1 MIKLQG
7 LVTDIVFQNIDSG
20 FTIIHL
26 KAESSEKL
34 TCVGVMPTIASGE
47 TVIVNGEWVIHKKFG
62 KQFDVKS
69 YEIVRPTTIE
79 GITMLLS
86 SGIIS
91 NIGPVRAKSI
101 IDTFGLSTLEVLDN
115 QPNRLLEVSGIGPKS
130 FERIKDAWEKQKH
143 LRCLILFLQGYG
155 VSTNLIYKIYKT
167 YGLEA
172 QKKISENPYSLV
184 EDVWGI
190 GFIKA
195 DQIAQKMGFSHDS
208 YKRIR
213 AGLVFIMQEASGD
226 GHAFLPYNELATKAA
241 EVLEVKSELTTY
253 SLDHAIEAKLFI
265 KEESHVYLP
274 IYYYAERYVAN
285 AIKSRILYQS
295 NRYDNGYLELWIN
308 TYEKNNSWK
317 ADPLQS
323 NAIKDA
329 INSSLFLLTGGP
341 GTGKTTIL
349 KAIVSFFKEHNK
361 KILLA
366 APTGRAA
373 QRMSTVANLT
383 AQTIHRMLEF
393 RPSEKGFT
401 FAKNE
406 NNPIDADVI
415 IIDEVSMIDL
425 LLMRSLLLSVKNS
438 TKLILVGDYNQLP
451 SVGAGSVLSDL
462 IASNKIFHVN
472 LSTVFRQ
479 AAESRIVTAA
489 HEIIHGTVP
498 RFQNKIMDNCF
509 FMVKEDPQE
518 CLDTILD
525 LAANRLPR
533 KFKYEPI
540 NDIQVLSPMHNG
552 LLGTEILNINLQKK
566 LNENHK
572 KIIKGQNSFFLGD
585 KVMQIRN
592 NYDMGVFNGD
602 IGNIID
608 IIDEDSLL
616 VNYDG
621 KKVNYGYRDLEEIVP
636 AYCISIH
643 KSQGCEFK
651 AVILP
656 VVTQHYMML
665 QRNLIYTALTRAK
678 EMCILIG
685 TLKALS
691 IAIKNNDALQRN
703 SRLNEL
709 IQLGCSRD
717 FNN

>member
-1 MIKLQG
+1 MVKIQG
-7 LVTDIVFQNIDSG
+7 IVTGIVFQNVDSG

-26 KAESSEKL
+26 KTDSSEKQ
-34 TCVGVMPTIASGE
+34 TCVGIMPTIASGE
-47 TVIVNGEWVIHKKFG
+47 TVIVNGEWIVHKKFG

-86 SGIIS
+86 SGLIT

-101 IDTFGLSTLEVLDN
+101 MDTFGLSTLDVLDN

-130 FERIKDAWEKQKH
+130 FEKIKEAWEKQKH
-143 LRCLILFLQGYG
+143 LRSLMLFFQGYG
-155 VSTNLIYKIYKT
+155 VSTNLIYKIYKA
-167 YGLEA
+167 YGLDA
-172 QKKISENPYSLV
+172 QKRICENPYSLV

-190 GFIKA
+190 GFVKA

-213 AGLVFIMQEASGD
+213 AGLVFVMQEATGD
-226 GHAFLPYNELATKAA
+226 GHVFLPYNEIVTKAA
-241 EVLEVKSELTTY
+241 EVLEVKPELTTF
-253 SLDHAIEAKLFI
+253 SLDHAIEAKLFT
-265 KEESHVYLP
+265 KEKNCVYLP
-274 IYYYAERYVAN
+274 IYYHAEEYVAHT
-285 AIKSRILYQS
+285 IKSRILYEYFKYDK
-295 NRYDNGYLELWIN
+295 RYIELWIK
-308 TYEKNNSWK
+308 TYEQKKSWK

-323 NAIKDA
+323 DAIRDA
-329 INSSLFLLTGGP
+329 INSPLFLLTGGP

-349 KAIVSFFKEHNK
+349 KAIVSFFKEQNK

-373 QRMSTVANLT
+373 QRMGTVANLT
-383 AQTIHRMLEF
+383 AQTIHRLLEF
-393 RPSEKGFT
+393 RPSEKGFI

-406 NNPIDADVI
+406 NNQLDADVI

-451 SVGAGSVLSDL
+451 SVGAGNVLSDL
-462 IASNKIFHVN
+462 IVSKIIPHIN
-472 LSTVFRQ
+472 LTTIFRQ

-489 HEIIHGTVP
+489 HEIMHGTVP
-498 RFQNKIMDNCF
+498 KFQNTMIDNCF

-518 CLDTILD
+518 CLDTIID
-525 LAANRLPR
+525 LTANRLP
-533 KFKYEPI
+533 KKYNYEPI

-552 LLGTEILNINLQKK
+552 LLGTGILNFNLQKK
-566 LNENHK
+566 LNENSQ
-572 KIIKGQNSFFLGD
+572 KITKGQSSFFLGD

-602 IGNIID
+602 IGYIVD
-608 IIDEDSLL
+608 IIDEDCLV

-621 KKVNYGYRDLEEIVP
+621 KKVNYEYKDLEELVP

-678 EMCILIG
+678 EMCVLIG

-691 IAIKNNDALQRN
+691 IAVRNNDALQRN
-703 SRLNEL
+703 SRLTEL
-709 IQLGCSRD
+709 IR
-717 FNN
+717 